1 MELELLLKQGK
12 LKLFKFYSSFPKL
25 SNVSFTTLIRD
36 IRIQP
41 EISSLS
47 HCINQ
52 LFNNNILSIL
62 KNLDDHFSIPSIVKI
77 FPRLEPS
84 RLASFDSLS
93 PAKIIIFL
101 VLIVLF

>member
-1 MELELLLKQGK
+1 MLKQGK

-62 KNLDDHFSIPSIVKI
+62 KNLDFSIPSIVKI

-101 VLIVLF
+101 ISF